1 MHGDGLVSDRAD
13 STVYSEVMRSVQ
25 LDVVATPGCQI
36 CRAFEDFWLSIAKD
50 WPNVT
55 VRKMDLTESAEAQ
68 ELVKKFMVFSS
79 PAIMFNGELFSTGGF
94 DRQKFV
100 AKLGELSAA

>member
-1 MHGDGLVSDRAD
+1 MQ
-13 STVYSEVMRSVQ
+13 SVK
-25 LDVVATPGCQI
+25 LDVIATPGCQI

-55 VRKMDLTESAEAQ
+55 FRKMDLTESAEAQ
-68 ELVKKFMVFSS
+68 DLVKKFMVFSS
-79 PAIMFNGELFSTGGF
+79 PAIIFNGELWASGGF

-100 AKLGELSAA
+100 EKLRALSGEDAPVS